1 MSFTDL
7 YRHVKARLA
16 SAEVTAEVLFGRR
29 EPAKQTN
36 QGAGRANRVVFVPG
50 DDGGSLGGYDAPVK
64 PGRNP
69 RSLWDWMFVGRVYV
83 WAYDPA
89 APNDEVAQ
97 WESLVELHDFVLEA
111 IHSYTAGFYLPSA
124 PRLLGTTERRFGEE
138 VVFLLEHRQ
147 PVVATP
153 RPRRE
158 APILAHGQTFLK
170 TPNGEEQGC

>member
-1 MSFTDL
+1 MSFTGL
-7 YRHVKARLA
+7 YRHVRDHLA
-16 SAEVTAEVLFGRR
+16 NAQVTAEVVFGRR
-29 EPAKQTN
+29 EIGKQIN
-36 QGAGRANRVVFVPG
+36 QGANRANRVVFAPG
-50 DDGGSLGGYDAPVK
+50 DEGGSIGGYEPPVK
-64 PGRNP
+64 TGRNP

-89 APNDEVAQ
+89 APNDEVAN

-111 IHSYTAGFYLPSA
+111 IHSYAAGFYRPSA

-138 VVFLLEHRQ
+138 VVFLLESRQ

-158 APILAHGQTFLK
+158 APIQGQGQTFLV

>member
-1 MSFTDL
+1 VSFTDL
-7 YRHVKARLA
+7 YRHVQQRFTDAGI
-16 SAEVTAEVLFGRR
+16 TAEVVFGRR
-29 EPAKQTN
+29 EVAKQIN
-36 QGAGRANRVVFVPG
+36 QGPGRANRVVFAPG

-69 RSLWDWMFVGRVYV
+69 RSLWDWMFIGRVYV

-89 APNDEVAQ
+89 APNDEAAN
-97 WESLVELHDFVLEA
+97 WESLVDLHDLVLEA

-124 PRLLGTTERRFGEE
+124 PRLLGTIERRFGEE
-138 VVFLLEHRQ
+138 IVFLLEHRQ
-147 PVVATP
+147 PVLATP

-158 APILAHGQTFLK
+158 APIAAPGQTFLV